1 MGKRGGAKRAPN
13 TQSGSFKHLSLR
25 EEKTGKKQTN
35 PTNVKS
41 KLKLEHLQR
50 LAVWAGGRASVPS
63 LAAFF
68 GHRLAAENEALG
80 LQPDPSLFSCQRFCF
95 WFDFFIIYF
104 FLRLGNLHWVYESF
118 YLLKDVINLGHC
130 ILASN
135 AVSISSF
142 FRVAAYS
149 RLLQKNLPQQE
160 NLYAGPN
167 YQILL
172 CRCETILQPGF
183 NCTVRIEKNQM
194 KARHRR
200 KKHKIAIQN
209 NVVYNCHFCSYRN
222 MKRGTPKGHMKEIC
236 PPKDTPASKPECFK
250 CTHQKPAI
258 PETETRSKDEVTKVD
273 EIALPA
279 IAGDAPAS
287 NSPVTPVRTKITLEG
302 TKRKRNKSGN
312 KKPAESESNSAMVD
326 AEKTVCASSKR
337 RRNSWTSLKEIAE
350 RSEHDN
356 SQNITNLTIPFSL
369 PAL

>member
-1 MGKRGGAKRAPN
+1 MGKRGGAKRAPS

-80 LQPDPSLFSCQRFCF
+80 LQPDPSLFSCQR
-95 WFDFFIIYF
+95 
-104 FLRLGNLHWVYESF
+104 
-118 YLLKDVINLGHC
+118 
-130 ILASN
+130 
-135 AVSISSF
+135 
-142 FRVAAYS
+142 
-149 RLLQKNLPQQE
+149 
-160 NLYAGPN
+160 
-167 YQILL
+167 
-172 CRCETILQPGF
+172 CETILQPGF
-183 NCTVRIEKNQM
+183 NCTVRIEKNQV